1 MTLKKFEIGEMQPCE
16 YSALENFL
24 YAAIYI
30 PPGTPKPAR
39 EIIYQPEL
47 QIYIKNFGEECA
59 DFCYVAK
66 VEKNIVGSA
75 WSRIM
80 QDYGHIDNETPSLA
94 LAVLENFRRAGI
106 ATALMQ
112 TLLKKL
118 AAEKFRQVSLSVQKE
133 NFVAVNL
140 YKKLQFEIFSETES
154 EFILKKILEA

>member
-1 MTLKKFEIGEMQPCE
+1 MLNFKICEMQPCE

-24 YAAIYI
+24 YEAIYI
-30 PPGTPKPAR
+30 PPGTLKPAR
-39 EIIYQPEL
+39 KIIYQPEL
-47 QIYIKNFGEECA
+47 QIYIKNFGEGCA

-66 VEKNIVGSA
+66 VEKNIIGAA

-94 LAVLENFRRAGI
+94 LSILKNFRRAGI

-118 AAEKFRQVSLSVQKE
+118 AAENFRQVSLSVQKE
-133 NFVAVNL
+133 NFAALNL
-140 YKKLQFEIFSETES
+140 YRKLNFEIFSETD
-154 EFILKKILEA
+154 